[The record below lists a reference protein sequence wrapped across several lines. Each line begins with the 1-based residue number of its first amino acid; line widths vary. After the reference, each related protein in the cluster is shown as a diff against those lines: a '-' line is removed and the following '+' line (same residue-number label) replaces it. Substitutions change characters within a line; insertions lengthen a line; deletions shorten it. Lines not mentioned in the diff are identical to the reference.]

1 MNIRQASIVD
11 IIEKNET
18 ISLEEIK
25 KQFRVSDMTARR
37 DLLLL
42 EKQGYIA
49 RIKGGA
55 IVKKKIIKL
64 HHSFHEREKL
74 HITEKKAIAMKA
86 VELIEAN
93 EKIILDAGTTTLCIA
108 KELSKREKRLT
119 VATNS
124 LAVAN
129 VLSDSPVDVMIFGG
143 YIRKEVP
150 DLIGPLTEKY
160 LTEFHADKLF
170 IGCDGIVIDQGLYT
184 SDLYLSSIDEKM
196 MKIAD
201 RVILITDSSKF
212 GKKAFMKYSTVDI
225 IDTVVTDSNI
235 NQNVI
240 KQLSDRGIRVLVAQV

>member
-1 MNIRQASIVD
+1 LNIRQASIVD
-11 IIEKNET
+11 IIEKNKT

-25 KQFRVSDMTARR
+25 RQFRVSDMTARR

>member
-11 IIEKNET
+11 IIEKNKT

-25 KQFRVSDMTARR
+25 RQFRVSDMTARR